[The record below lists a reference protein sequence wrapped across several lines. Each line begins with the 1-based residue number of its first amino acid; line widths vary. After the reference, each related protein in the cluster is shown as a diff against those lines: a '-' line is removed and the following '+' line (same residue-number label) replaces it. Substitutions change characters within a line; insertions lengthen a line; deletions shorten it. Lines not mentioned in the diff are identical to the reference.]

1 MKVTLGETFHC
12 GIRTCDLFVC
22 LCTCTVYILM
32 FCLTCRMDFSC
43 YFYSV
48 SQIPNRKGSE
58 KAVQSIIGEVF
69 DGVSFEEF
77 EVGG

>member
-1 MKVTLGETFHC
+1 
-12 GIRTCDLFVC
+12 
-22 LCTCTVYILM
+22 
-32 FCLTCRMDFSC
+32 MDFSC